1 MVIIFIAQVFNVTCA
16 KLLKVAVFVCQAL
29 PIGFAVF

>member
-1 MVIIFIAQVFNVTCA
+1 MVIIFIAQLFKVYYA

-29 PIGFAVF
+29 PIGLAVF